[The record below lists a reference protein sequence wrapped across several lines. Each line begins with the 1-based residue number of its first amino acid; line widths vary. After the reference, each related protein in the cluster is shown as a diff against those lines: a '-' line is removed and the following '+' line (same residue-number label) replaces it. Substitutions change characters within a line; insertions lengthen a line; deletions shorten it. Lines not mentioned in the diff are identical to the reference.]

1 MNFTFTTNARLSA
14 PHTTRAR
21 QIAHWRT
28 LPQQAADWQPPGLAW
43 HFFTQLWILF
53 LVMCAF

>member
-1 MNFTFTTNARLSA
+1 MNFTLHPNARLSA
-14 PHTTRAR
+14 PHTARAR

-43 HFFTQLWILF
+43 HVAVQFLILVLCMF
-53 LVMCAF
+53 